1 MTGQLRKSLAWLFVT
16 SLAGVGLAGCTG
28 GDASSDAR
36 TQTTEGRSG
45 APAATQSS
53 TDPTSKPASETIRP
67 SELAKLPP
75 IAVVWATAGRAT
87 GTGAGNLIVVRGD
100 GTHPREV
107 VAWHSKVWPEGKP
120 YGVYAAHWSPD
131 RKSIGV
137 ALAVWLGDPSDQV
150 AIISPKNGTIRRLT
164 EGYDSHFVDW
174 SVDGE
179 RMLYT
184 VGQLSSVPP
193 ALRSLSVA
201 DGKSRTEAKAATRRL
216 RAHDGYDFYPS
227 PDGKW
232 IAAHVDKTNALTITK
247 VTGSKVI
254 ALARRGAW
262 GSPIWSSDSRHILF
276 NRDDGVYVTSPESG
290 LERKLPGYSSDR
302 AVGWSPDGSKILFTR
317 TVSDVQKPGKTW
329 DELWVMDADGSRP
342 TRLPF
347 NRNHWAV
354 IDADWDTPH
363 R

>member
-1 MTGQLRKSLAWLFVT
+1 
-16 SLAGVGLAGCTG
+16 
-28 GDASSDAR
+28 
-36 TQTTEGRSG
+36 
-45 APAATQSS
+45 
-53 TDPTSKPASETIRP
+53 
-67 SELAKLPP
+67 
-75 IAVVWATAGRAT
+75 
-87 GTGAGNLIVVRGD
+87 
-100 GTHPREV
+100 
-107 VAWHSKVWPEGKP
+107 
-120 YGVYAAHWSPD
+120 
-131 RKSIGV
+131 
-137 ALAVWLGDPSDQV
+137 
-150 AIISPKNGTIRRLT
+150 
-164 EGYDSHFVDW
+164 
-174 SVDGE
+174 
-179 RMLYT
+179 MLYT

-302 AVGWSPDGSKILFTR
+302 AVGWSPDGSKIPFTR
-317 TVSDVQKPGKTW
+317 TVSDVQKPGTTW